1 MSAAP
6 VRPLQLLLVDD
17 DPGDVAL
24 ICETL
29 TRHAARIEVH
39 TAVDGNA
46 YVTKPLDLDELDHA
60 VNDIYAFYGE
70 LAVRASARL
79 DPGTSSRPTD

>member
-17 DPGDVAL
+17 DGPGDVAL
-24 ICETL
+24 ICEAL

-39 TAVDGNA
+39 TAVDANA

-60 VNDIYAFYGE
+60 AFYGE
-70 LAVRASARL
+70 LAVRAPASL
-79 DPGTSSRPTD
+79 DPGTSPRPTD